1 MLKSVTWNCPIKMSK
16 MSSLTLGEA
25 SEKVSR
31 NSVFKAPDGPEVNFE
46 ELWQDKKC
54 VIIFLRRFG

>member
-1 MLKSVTWNCPIKMSK
+1 MRESVTWNYPSEMSK

-25 SEKVSR
+25 SERVSR
-31 NSVFKAPDGPEVNFE
+31 NRVLKAPDGPEVNFE
-46 ELWQDKKC
+46 ELWRDEKC